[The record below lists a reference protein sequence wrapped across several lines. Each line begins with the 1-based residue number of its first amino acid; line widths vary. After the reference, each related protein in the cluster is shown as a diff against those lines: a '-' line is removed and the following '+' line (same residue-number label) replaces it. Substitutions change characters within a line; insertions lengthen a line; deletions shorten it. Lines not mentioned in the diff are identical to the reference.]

1 MPVSRAEA
9 GRRSICPIA
18 RTDMAAEF
26 RGGSR
31 AMFSRKL
38 VEGLRSELSLGRKAV
53 LLLNQRGF
61 AKFLLCRDCGFVPTC
76 PSCDT
81 SLTYH
86 ERGRMLVCH
95 HCGHT
100 EIAPAVCPECGS
112 PYLKKFGAGTSLQA
126 TKSCVAMT
134 WLRCL
139 NVTVPTT

>member
-1 MPVSRAEA
+1 M
-9 GRRSICPIA
+9 
-18 RTDMAAEF
+18 
-26 RGGSR
+26 
-31 AMFSRKL
+31 
-38 VEGLRSELSLGRKAV
+38 

-61 AKFLLCRDCGFVPTC
+61 AKFLLCRECGFVPKC
-76 PSCDT
+76 PHCDT

-86 ERGRMLVCH
+86 ERGNFLACH
-95 HCGHT
+95 HCGYRQ
-100 EIAPAVCPECGS
+100 ASPAVCPECTS